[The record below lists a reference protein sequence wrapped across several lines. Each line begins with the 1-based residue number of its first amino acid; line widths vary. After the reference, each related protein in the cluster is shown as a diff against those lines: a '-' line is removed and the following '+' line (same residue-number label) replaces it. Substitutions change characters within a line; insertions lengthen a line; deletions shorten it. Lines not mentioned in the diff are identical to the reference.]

1 MYKSGDIVRLMPD
14 RGVEFVGRRDLQV
27 KLNGQRIELDEITG
41 QIIQS
46 GQVGEAAVIAVR
58 KPDFS
63 MELRAFVTPRSE
75 ESQVDLEKIKKYLRT
90 QLPLIWC
97 RPLFCCDGNPKNRH
111 RQNDRRA
118 LARLETEVFRK
129 RAG

>member
-46 GQVGEAAVIAVR
+46 GQVGE
-58 KPDFS
+58 
-63 MELRAFVTPRSE
+63 
-75 ESQVDLEKIKKYLRT
+75 
-90 QLPLIWC
+90 
-97 RPLFCCDGNPKNRH
+97 
-111 RQNDRRA
+111 RR
-118 LARLETEVFRK
+118 
-129 RAG
+129 

>member
-58 KPDFS
+58 KPDFPWS
-63 MELRAFVTPRSE
+63 FGPLSPRDQRKARS
-75 ESQVDLEKIKKYLRT
+75 
-90 QLPLIWC
+90 IW
-97 RPLFCCDGNPKNRH
+97 
-111 RQNDRRA
+111 RR
-118 LARLETEVFRK
+118 
-129 RAG
+129 

>member
-1 MYKSGDIVRLMPD
+1 MNRPDLTKEAYLPDPFFPGEIMYKSGDIVRLMPD

-58 KPDFS
+58 KLIFPWS
-63 MELRAFVTPRSE
+63 LGPLSPRDQRKARS
-75 ESQVDLEKIKKYLRT
+75 
-90 QLPLIWC
+90 IW
-97 RPLFCCDGNPKNRH
+97 
-111 RQNDRRA
+111 RR
-118 LARLETEVFRK
+118 
-129 RAG
+129 

>member
-1 MYKSGDIVRLMPD
+1 MPD

-90 QLPLIWC
+90 QLPSYMV
-97 RPLFCCDGNPKNRH
+97 PSSFFCGDGNPKNRH
-111 RQNDRRA
+111 RQKRPAGLSPAGDGGSFA
-118 LARLETEVFRK
+118 K